1 MREET
6 VSRILNV
13 ERDATALYENARR
26 EAAQIIATAEATIA
40 QQRRQ
45 ALAAAR
51 QQAAQI
57 LTQGR
62 QSADSQRADVIAH
75 AGADAQTLETV
86 SARHFEDAVT
96 LVLNKATGR
105 A

>member
-13 ERDATALYENARR
+13 ERDATALYEDARR
-26 EAAQIIATAEATIA
+26 EAAGILAAAQADIAR
-40 QQRRQ
+40 QRQQ

-51 QQAAQI
+51 HKAAQI

-86 SARHFEDAVT
+86 SARHFEEAVM
-96 LVLNKATGR
+96 LVLNTVAGR

>member
-13 ERDATALYENARR
+13 ERDATLLYEDARR
-26 EAAQIIATAEATIA
+26 EAAQIVAAAQTAVA
-40 QQRRQ
+40 QQRKQ
-45 ALAAAR
+45 ALAAMR
-51 QQAAQI
+51 QKAAQI
-57 LTQGR
+57 LAQGR
-62 QSADSQRADVIAH
+62 QAADSQRADVIAH

-86 SARHFEDAVT
+86 SARHFADAVT
-96 LVLNKATGR
+96 LVLDQVTGR